1 MYCYPT
7 HFFGLTKTH
16 LETKQTKKINSCF
29 VLVFYW
35 GEKNILLSVSFESKV
50 YRNDRL
56 FLSLAVGN
64 HV

>member
-1 MYCYPT
+1 MYCYPP

-35 GEKNILLSVSFESKV
+35 GKKPFYSPFHLNQKFTGMIDYFC
-50 YRNDRL
+50 
-56 FLSLAVGN
+56 
-64 HV
+64 H